1 MLTRSL
7 IMTLALPLLPTASLW
22 ERESPPDTK
31 CAAAPS
37 SDAEPALAREIIRN
51 DYGLAQRDMTRLC
64 DGQVI
69 TGTLPTSDHF
79 QMTLIGMVRLDATA
93 AQFAQYAETVERLVA
108 TEHVRQLGKLDV
120 SAMEHALRAYPILSD
135 DLDEIPTCKIGDC
148 DVKLPRDVI
157 LELSQ
162 LDVSAQVGREAT
174 SVIKDWLQRYL
185 SGYRSE
191 GNTVLVQYGDKSRP
205 QSLRVGFE
213 RLMADAQVF
222 AYRAPL
228 LHDYFSGIID
238 SLPAGMSED
247 FVWSVE
253 EFGMRPLTTVTH
265 SVVYGDASV
274 HEGDFW
280 VGMKLLY
287 ASHYLTASLR
297 LMRVIEDPTAG
308 QPTSYLICVDRLLFD
323 AKVGGIKRAM
333 AKRRL
338 RSYLADRLEAIR
350 NSLGAP
356 GLVVASGTAER

>member
-1 MLTRSL
+1 MRTRSL
-7 IMTLALPLLPTASLW
+7 ILTLALPLLPSAWLWEGELPPDNKCATTAST
-22 ERESPPDTK
+22 S
-31 CAAAPS
+31 
-37 SDAEPALAREIIRN
+37 AEHALASDIIRN
-51 DYGLAQRDMTRLC
+51 DYGLAQRDMTHLC
-64 DGQVI
+64 DGKVI
-69 TGTLPTSDHF
+69 SGTLPTSDNS
-79 QMTLIGMVRLDATA
+79 QMTLIGMVRLDATV

-120 SAMEHALRAYPILSD
+120 SALEHALRDYPILLE
-135 DLDEIPTCKIGDC
+135 DLDEIPTCQIGDC

-162 LDVSAQVGREAT
+162 LDATAQLNREAT
-174 SVIKDWLQRYL
+174 GVIKHWLQRYL
-185 SGYRSE
+185 SGYRSA
-191 GNTVLVQYGDKSRP
+191 GNTVLVQYGDKNPP

-228 LHDYFSGIID
+228 LHDYFNGFID

-265 SVVYGDASV
+265 SVVYDDASV

-297 LMRVIEDPTAG
+297 LMRVIEDPTASR
-308 QPTSYLICVDRLLFD
+308 PTSYLICVDRLLFD
-323 AKVGGIKRAM
+323 GKVGGIKRAI

-338 RSYLADRLEAIR
+338 RSHLTGRLEAIR
-350 NSLGAP
+350 RSLSAP
-356 GLVVASGTAER
+356 SLVVARGSAD